1 MARAKRTV
9 LVVEDSANDA
19 ALIRVAFRKLGFS
32 DLFQTVVNV
41 KEAIRYLKGE
51 QAYADIGR
59 FPTPDLVLLDHQ
71 MPGDGVEI
79 IKWIRDQPSLRS
91 LPVVVFSGSED
102 PRHERDAIACGA
114 NAYYQKPQSFGEFT
128 ETVRK
133 IIETWALGGT
143 AP

>member
-1 MARAKRTV
+1 M
-9 LVVEDSANDA
+9 EDVGDDA

-32 DLFQTVVNV
+32 DLFQTVQSV
-41 KEAIRYLKGE
+41 KDAFGYLKRE
-51 QAYADIGR
+51 NPYADPAK
-59 FPTPDLVLLDHQ
+59 FPTPDLIILDHQ
-71 MPGDGVEI
+71 MPGDGCHI
-79 IKWIRDQPSLRS
+79 IKWIREQPRLLS

-102 PRHERDAIACGA
+102 PKHQRDAIACGA

-143 AP
+143 AADE